1 MRQKDELHFLLYIL
15 NFICQDFLMLKKL
28 KKIFS
33 SKSKFFAIL
42 CFAFLVGVTVASFL
56 EFKINK
62 DLGVIIFGLLGC
74 LWIIYFFCREY
85 FREKY
90 FWTIRIAAIFTL
102 LLIGMLRYIFLFPE
116 NTLQRIEY
124 YAPNKVEI
132 IGVIATEP
140 DMRLDSARY
149 VVETYQVVVSST
161 VKNVSG
167 RVYVKSD
174 RYPHYNYGDQLKIK
188 CALEKPEPIVDETTG
203 QVFRYDLYLA
213 LQKVFAICNRSQ
225 VNRISSG
232 NGDYVFTAILQAKS
246 ALANKISDLWPEP
259 EASFMAGLLYGY
271 RGGLGELNELFSRT
285 GVTHIVAV
293 SGFNISVIA
302 TILITAA
309 VYARIQRQKAF
320 WLVSVGIVGFVI
332 FTGASASVVRAGVM
346 GIIALLAKHV
356 GRMSRIGNVMLVA
369 AVIMVLQNPL
379 VLWHDAGFQL
389 SFLST
394 LGLVYVAPLL
404 QRFEKYFPEFLG
416 LRENIVSTL
425 AAIISTLPLI
435 LYQFGRLS
443 LVAPIVNVLI
453 LWLISWLMLAG
464 TVAVV
469 VGAIIPGLGI
479 FIAWP
484 AHLGMQYII
493 TVVSWFAGLSF
504 ASVDI
509 RAPAWLA
516 ILVYILLLILIFRH
530 NQQKIKSGF
539 NGKLV
544 LK

>member
-1 MRQKDELHFLLYIL
+1 MRI
-15 NFICQDFLMLKKL
+15 M
-28 KKIFS
+28 
-33 SKSKFFAIL
+33 AI
-42 CFAFLVGVTVASFL
+42 V
-56 EFKINK
+56 
-62 DLGVIIFGLLGC
+62 
-74 LWIIYFFCREY
+74 
-85 FREKY
+85 
-90 FWTIRIAAIFTL
+90 TL
-102 LLIGMLRYIFLFPE
+102 LLIGILRYILLFPE
-116 NTLQRIEY
+116 ITSERVEY

-132 IGVIATEP
+132 VGIVATEP
-140 DMRLDSARY
+140 DVRLDSTRY
-149 VVETYQVVVSST
+149 VVETYQVVVSGT

-167 RVYVKSD
+167 RVYMKSD
-174 RYPHYNYGDQLKIK
+174 RYPQYKYGDQLKIK
-188 CALEKPEPIVDETTG
+188 CALEKPEPIVDELTG
-203 QVFRYDLYLA
+203 QTFRYDLYLA
-213 LQKVFAICNRSQ
+213 LQKVFALCNRPQ
-225 VNRISSG
+225 INRLSG
-232 NGDYVFTAILQAKS
+232 GHGDYVFAAILQAKS
-246 ALANKISDLWPEP
+246 GLANKISELWPEP

-302 TILITAA
+302 TILITTAT
-309 VYARIQRQKAF
+309 YAQVRRQKAF
-320 WLVSVGIVGFVI
+320 WLVSAGIVGFVI

-356 GRMSRIGNVMLVA
+356 GRMSRIGNVMLAA
-369 AVIMVLQNPL
+369 AVLMVLQNPL
-379 VLWHDAGFQL
+379 VLWYDAGFQL

-394 LGLVYVAPLL
+394 LGLVYVSPLL
-404 QRFEKYFPEFLG
+404 QKFEKYLPEFLG
-416 LRENIVSTL
+416 LRENIISTF

-464 TVAVV
+464 TMAVV

-493 TVVSWFAGLSF
+493 TVVTWFASLPF

-516 ILVYILLLILIFRH
+516 ILVYILLLILFFRQ
-530 NQQKIKSGF
+530 NKRKKF
-539 NGKLV
+539 
-544 LK
+544 